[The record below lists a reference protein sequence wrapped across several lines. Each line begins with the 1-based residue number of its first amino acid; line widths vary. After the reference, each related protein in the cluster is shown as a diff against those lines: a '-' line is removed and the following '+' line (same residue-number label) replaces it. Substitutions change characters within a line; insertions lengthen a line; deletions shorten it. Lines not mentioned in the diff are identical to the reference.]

1 MKRGALLLLLFTA
14 IAVLILEFSD
24 VSVFFNLIQ
33 FVWILLHITLVIFL
47 SAIIMK
53 KGKVKGILSL
63 VALFFLTGIGG
74 LYLFPTEEIT
84 RLVFIE
90 PAILVYTLICSSI
103 LYKVAYRIND
113 ISSLEQK
120 RHSLIDNNIIYYILI
135 ILMSLFIIYSIFL
148 PLVSGFIV
156 NETIYKE
163 SISKEEY
170 NQYWRRYIPI
180 SETTLSNPLPIYLS
194 VPVNSADYCLFNN
207 EVNPAYFSSAFAD
220 KGYQTVEEPWIKID
234 DGEVDDSWR
243 TLRML
248 RDNSNSV
255 RGDAAF
261 TGYNHYQFYDGRPI
275 VYRLPPFSDV
285 TIVQA
290 MEFDAFERSELSTPV
305 GYVLEEINLIK
316 VVNRGK
322 DKLPGGHYPCSSSTE
337 MVSIQL
343 I

>member
-1 MKRGALLLLLFTA
+1 
-14 IAVLILEFSD
+14 
-24 VSVFFNLIQ
+24 
-33 FVWILLHITLVIFL
+33 
-47 SAIIMK
+47 
-53 KGKVKGILSL
+53 
-63 VALFFLTGIGG
+63 
-74 LYLFPTEEIT
+74 TEEIT

-248 RDNSNSV
+248 RDNS
-255 RGDAAF
+255 
-261 TGYNHYQFYDGRPI
+261 
-275 VYRLPPFSDV
+275 
-285 TIVQA
+285 
-290 MEFDAFERSELSTPV
+290 
-305 GYVLEEINLIK
+305 
-316 VVNRGK
+316 
-322 DKLPGGHYPCSSSTE
+322 
-337 MVSIQL
+337 
-343 I
+343 